1 MRRYL
6 HRRVVPKDVA
16 KRYAQW
22 HGGELDE
29 EWIAEDDSVT
39 MLKNKKSED
48 IAQVANYNLKTEKQE
63 ALQRPKHFC
72 LFIKQIDGDIHK
84 PFRKYTR
91 FQEFC
96 LALRIGYYKEAWR
109 LLRGRQSRYI
119 WEGLEDNPMPF

>member
-29 EWIAEDDSVT
+29 EWIAEDDSLT

-63 ALQRPKHFC
+63 ALQRPKRFC
-72 LFIKQIDGDIHK
+72 FFIKSKDKH
-84 PFRKYTR
+84 PEYYTR
-91 FQEFC
+91 FEEFF
-96 LALRIGYYKEAWR
+96 LALRIGYFKTAWQ
-109 LLRGRQSRYI
+109 LLRGKPRHYI
-119 WEGLEDNPMPF
+119 FEGNENNPMPF